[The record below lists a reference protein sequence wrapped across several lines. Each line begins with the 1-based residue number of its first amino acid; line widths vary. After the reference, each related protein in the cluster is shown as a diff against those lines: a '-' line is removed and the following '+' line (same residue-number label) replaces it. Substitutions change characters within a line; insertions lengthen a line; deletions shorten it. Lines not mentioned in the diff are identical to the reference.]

1 MIFATAYFPPIEF
14 FRHAIGSNKITIEA
28 CENFTKQ
35 TYRNRCAIYA
45 ANGKLDLS
53 VALQKC
59 RRNHLPLK
67 EVKIS
72 YDVPWHKV
80 HAKAITSAYN
90 KSPFFMY
97 YQPEL
102 DVFFN
107 KEYIWLFDFNMEIMQ
122 VCFKLLKCS
131 PEIVVSETYV
141 AEYIGEDD
149 FRESIHPKHS
159 SDINFPKY
167 TQVFDYKF
175 GFIPNLSIMD
185 LLFNR
190 GPDALQ
196 YLKSI

>member
-14 FRHAIGSNKITIEA
+14 FYHAIKSDKITMEA

-72 YDVPWHKV
+72 YDIPWAKV

-107 KEYIWLFDFNMEIMQ
+107 KEYTWLFDFNLEIMQ

-131 PEIVVSETYV
+131 PEIVLSETFV
-141 AEYIGEDD
+141 ADYTGEDD
-149 FRESIHPKHS
+149 FRESIHPKQS
-159 SDINFPKY
+159 SDIHFPNY